1 MISWA
6 TGANGAT
13 SDVRVDFAPG
23 IPRPTG
29 LSGVRAPSKRTSDMT
44 CAGGHCQPLVCSLSP
59 DGLRE
64 RKALIDQLLA
74 RGLTG
79 LAAIPGGARARFVT
93 VPGLRADLEALVELE
108 ARCCAFLSLTMA
120 AVDDAIV
127 LDVTGPP
134 EAQPLIAELFT
145 DRAAV
150 MTDR

>member
-1 MISWA
+1 
-6 TGANGAT
+6 
-13 SDVRVDFAPG
+13 
-23 IPRPTG
+23 
-29 LSGVRAPSKRTSDMT
+29 
-44 CAGGHCQPLVCSLSP
+44 
-59 DGLRE
+59 
-64 RKALIDQLLA
+64 
-74 RGLTG
+74 
-79 LAAIPGGARARFVT
+79 
-93 VPGLRADLEALVELE
+93 VELE